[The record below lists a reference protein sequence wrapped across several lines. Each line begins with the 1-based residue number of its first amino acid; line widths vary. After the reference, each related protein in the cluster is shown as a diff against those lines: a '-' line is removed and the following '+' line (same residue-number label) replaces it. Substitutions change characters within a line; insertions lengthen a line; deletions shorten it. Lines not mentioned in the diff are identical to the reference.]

1 MRCGVKRPQ
10 FAPLQVRARY
20 SSLAGTQRGV
30 LRGRP
35 RREQAAPAARARPPG
50 VALAPNPVG
59 MSPRADVVEGLKDAR
74 FSVHIVKEL
83 VDAVGWPLE
92 AIVDVLND
100 EEEGP
105 ERLQRAYSFLE
116 SCPAD
121 IGRGERTQILE
132 NILRDKKGGPPETDD
147 EGDEDEGEADNE
159 RGDLD
164 EDF

>member
-1 MRCGVKRPQ
+1 MLAIPRSRELSGGCCEG
-10 FAPLQVRARY
+10 VRAG
-20 SSLAGTQRGV
+20 SSLLLLPELA
-30 LRGRP
+30 
-35 RREQAAPAARARPPG
+35 PPG
-50 VALAPNPVG
+50 VALALNPVG

-74 FSVHIVKEL
+74 FSVHIVKVL

-116 SCPAD
+116 GCPAD

-132 NILRDKKGGPPETDD
+132 NILHGREGGPETDD
-147 EGDEDEGEADNE
+147 EGDEDEGQADNE

>member
-1 MRCGVKRPQ
+1 M
-10 FAPLQVRARY
+10 
-20 SSLAGTQRGV
+20 
-30 LRGRP
+30 
-35 RREQAAPAARARPPG
+35 
-50 VALAPNPVG
+50 ALALNPVG

-116 SCPAD
+116 GCPAD
-121 IGRGERTQILE
+121 MSRGERTQILE
-132 NILRDKKGGPPETDD
+132 SILHDKNGVIK
-147 EGDEDEGEADNE
+147 
-159 RGDLD
+159 R
-164 EDF
+164 

>member
-1 MRCGVKRPQ
+1 M
-10 FAPLQVRARY
+10 
-20 SSLAGTQRGV
+20 
-30 LRGRP
+30 
-35 RREQAAPAARARPPG
+35 
-50 VALAPNPVG
+50 ALALNPVG

-74 FSVHIVKEL
+74 FSVHIVKVL

-100 EEEGP
+100 DEEGP

-116 SCPAD
+116 GCPAA

-132 NILRDKKGGPPETDD
+132 NILHDKKGGPPETDD

-159 RGDLD
+159 RGELD

>member
-1 MRCGVKRPQ
+1 
-10 FAPLQVRARY
+10 
-20 SSLAGTQRGV
+20 
-30 LRGRP
+30 
-35 RREQAAPAARARPPG
+35 
-50 VALAPNPVG
+50 

-74 FSVHIVKEL
+74 FSVNIVKEL

-132 NILRDKKGGPPETDD
+132 NILHDENGGPPETD
-147 EGDEDEGEADNE
+147 
-159 RGDLD
+159 
-164 EDF
+164 

>member
-1 MRCGVKRPQ
+1 M
-10 FAPLQVRARY
+10 
-20 SSLAGTQRGV
+20 

-35 RREQAAPAARARPPG
+35 RREQPAPAARARPPG
-50 VALAPNPVG
+50 VALALNPVG

-74 FSVHIVKEL
+74 FSVHIVKVL

-116 SCPAD
+116 GCPAD
-121 IGRGERTQILE
+121 MGRGERTQILE
-132 NILRDKKGGPPETDD
+132 NILHDKKGGPPETDD
-147 EGDEDEGEADNE
+147 EGDEDEGQADNE

>member
-1 MRCGVKRPQ
+1 M
-10 FAPLQVRARY
+10 
-20 SSLAGTQRGV
+20 
-30 LRGRP
+30 
-35 RREQAAPAARARPPG
+35 
-50 VALAPNPVG
+50 ALALNPVG

-74 FSVHIVKEL
+74 FSVNIIKEL

-116 SCPAD
+116 GCPAAM
-121 IGRGERTQILE
+121 GRGERTQILE
-132 NILRDKKGGPPETDD
+132 NILHGREGGPETDD
-147 EGDEDEGEADNE
+147 EGDEDEGQADNE